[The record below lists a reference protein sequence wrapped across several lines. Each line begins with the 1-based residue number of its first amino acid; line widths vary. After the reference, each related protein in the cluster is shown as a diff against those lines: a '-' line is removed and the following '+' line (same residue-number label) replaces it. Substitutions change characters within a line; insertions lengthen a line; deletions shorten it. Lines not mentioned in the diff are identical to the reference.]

1 MSSTMRALSNVDAGV
16 VKAEIEIAA
25 TPARVFQS
33 LTDANE
39 LARRWLNR
47 RGRGETQRS

>member
-1 MSSTMRALSNVDAGV
+1 VEGSPTDDRRHARIVERRRRV

-39 LARRWLNR
+39 LAAWW
-47 RGRGETQRS
+47 GSDDM